1 MVPRNTGLPRPW
13 YILFVVTTCFLVIT
27 AGSGG
32 AQEAQSPTSPFPS
45 PPPEVFPAGVA
56 APTAKTASSEPIPGI
71 RREVSRLGVGDLLEI
86 SVYGVPELSQ
96 KVRVNSTGDIYLP
109 LIDYLHV
116 DKLTPEDTQ
125 AAIEK
130 KLVDGGFVKNP
141 HVTIMITES
150 AGAGVS
156 VLGEVARPGVY
167 PVLGQRRLFDV
178 ISAAGGF
185 TEKAGKAVTITH
197 RNQPEQPV
205 AIKLEAQ
212 LSEGPQ
218 NNVEISPGD
227 TIVVARAGIFYVVGD
242 VVRPSGFI
250 IDSDN
255 VSVLKAVA
263 LAGGPNRTAALG
275 KVTLIRKTPQGFHQ
289 TSVPLKK
296 ILEAKAPDVLLQPE
310 DILFIPVSR
319 GKVLGTRTMEAAV
332 QLATGVGI
340 VAVTRF

>member
-1 MVPRNTGLPRPW
+1 
-13 YILFVVTTCFLVIT
+13 
-27 AGSGG
+27 
-32 AQEAQSPTSPFPS
+32 
-45 PPPEVFPAGVA
+45 
-56 APTAKTASSEPIPGI
+56 
-71 RREVSRLGVGDLLEI
+71 VGDLLEI